1 MFSILRFRYLKNS
14 RNNTYRNNSKSLKTL
29 VWFIHDFI
37 ARFGLKKLF
46 SLNVWINQYLVVKMK
61 KRNKNQKEGS
71 CFMAAPDFI
80 QNDKIKIN
88 NHNFSFSNRGEAKVF
103 LTNKQNFFFY
113 NPNRFTKFSLID
125 GNQEKV
131 FILLFFY
138 WKIANFVLGM
148 LSRIHHLYFCRLTTL
163 IVAC

>member
-1 MFSILRFRYLKNS
+1 MFPILRFRYLKNS

-103 LTNKQNFFFY
+103 LTNKQNFFFMIQTDS
-113 NPNRFTKFSLID
+113 PNF
-125 GNQEKV
+125 
-131 FILLFFY
+131 
-138 WKIANFVLGM
+138 
-148 LSRIHHLYFCRLTTL
+148 H
-163 IVAC
+163 